1 MSMHANL
8 QPVAALV
15 GTWRGPGNGHYPT
28 ITDFS
33 YTEELTFSD
42 VGKPFLA
49 YLQRTW
55 SPDGAPMHTES
66 GFLRVPEP
74 ETVEMTLAQPTGQ
87 TELAEG
93 QLVTDGTELR
103 LELLARTMNSA
114 SAKHVQVTQ
123 RSYRLLGQELHTD
136 FAMAAVGQP
145 LTHHLSSQL
154 TRA

>member
-1 MSMHANL
+1 PHLRGQNALQSARRSRVLGACAQARRLVRPGRGGIGPAGSTRIVADMSMHANL

-33 YTEELTFSD
+33 YTEELTFTD

-55 SPDGAPMHTES
+55 SPDGTPMHTES
-66 GFLRVPEP
+66 GFLRVPGP

-87 TELAEG
+87 TELA
-93 QLVTDGTELR
+93 
-103 LELLARTMNSA
+103 
-114 SAKHVQVTQ
+114 
-123 RSYRLLGQELHTD
+123 
-136 FAMAAVGQP
+136 
-145 LTHHLSSQL
+145 
-154 TRA
+154 